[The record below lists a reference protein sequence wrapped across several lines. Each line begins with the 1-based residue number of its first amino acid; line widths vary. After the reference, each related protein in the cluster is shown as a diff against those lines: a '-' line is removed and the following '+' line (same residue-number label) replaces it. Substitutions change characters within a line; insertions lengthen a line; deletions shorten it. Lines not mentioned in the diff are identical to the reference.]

1 MSFTFIFGIFAVGA
15 FLFQTLLGFFQIKHF
30 NNVYQE
36 LRSKGRV
43 AIGRRSGKIKAG
55 TIVFFAIDDDAKILD
70 ARLMQG
76 VTVLSKF
83 KRKDQYIGQDIHF
96 IDHYHPLV
104 QKENKLTQIAME
116 DAREIYLRVEMGNYT
131 ETTPNSPLQNVSIS
145 LNLLKDKITT
155 KLRGSV

>member
-1 MSFTFIFGIFAVGA
+1 MSFTFIFGIFAIGA

-145 LNLLKDKITT
+145 LNLMKDKITT

>member
-1 MSFTFIFGIFAVGA
+1 MSFTFIFGIFAIGA

-145 LNLLKDKITT
+145 LNLVKDKITT